1 MLVVILGPP
10 AVGKS
15 TVAEQLCDYFK
26 LHHIH
31 VKHVIDEGVDRM
43 VSLSCFLTTVS
54 CCGQSLMGSYAY
66 LSFVLCQNL
75 LVSHAVKF

>member
-1 MLVVILGPP
+1 MRVVILGPP

-31 VKHVIDEGVDRM
+31 IKEVIVEAVDRM
-43 VSLSCFLTTVS
+43 VSLFLFRHCYTYIPYITS
-54 CCGQSLMGSYAY
+54 
-66 LSFVLCQNL
+66 
-75 LVSHAVKF
+75 

>member
-1 MLVVILGPP
+1 MRVVILGPP

-31 VKHVIDEGVDRM
+31 IKQVIDEGVEHM
-43 VSLSCFLTTVS
+43 VS
-54 CCGQSLMGSYAY
+54 
-66 LSFVLCQNL
+66 
-75 LVSHAVKF
+75 